1 MPLECGP
8 AQSRADPFHGL
19 AANFYSLNTEKI
31 PAGMA
36 ALGDRLGCYT
46 AEDTLGILPNMGSRH
61 GPV

>member
-1 MPLECGP
+1 MLLERGP
-8 AQSRADPFHGL
+8 AQSRADPLHRP
-19 AANFYSLNTEKI
+19 AADFYSLNTEKI

-46 AEDTLGILPNMGSRH
+46 AEGTLGILPNMGSRH